1 MRLSDFIGNDAAKL
15 ALLLNAVEPRCGGAL
30 LLGGRGSGKSTLA
43 RLMPSLLE
51 PGVPFVTIPLHAD
64 EEALLGGI
72 ELESTL
78 ASGRRIVQEGLL
90 ARLDGGFALI
100 DDLHLLSPEVR
111 ALVLEAQGRGE
122 LILEREGLSRRC
134 SARFCI
140 VATATPDEVELPAG
154 LLDRFGLCAVMEG
167 PDDAG
172 RRLEVLRLARDGWFG
187 EAEPDLALAAQIG
200 SARKLLPK
208 VKVPAAIEDRAVLL
222 AQSSHA
228 AGHRAELFLWHACR
242 ALAAL
247 EGVKEVSEGHL
258 ERVAPLVLAH
268 RRRELAEPP
277 DDGHAEQE
285 AGSAGDPDQEQSGK
299 ESSEPPPSKGEGN
312 TTEDHQRGLQGDDQR
327 ARPQPGRARE
337 EVQEVG
343 RSFAVRRLAFRKDRL
358 KRKATGR
365 RTATKSEGRGGRA
378 VRSTLCPPSRDVAL
392 DATLRAC
399 APFQAARGRKDRL
412 LIEIDDFRYRQRERK
427 MGHLVLFI
435 VDGSGS
441 MGARR
446 RMTETKGAVSSLLA
460 DCYEKRDKVAMIVF
474 RKDRAETVL
483 PPTSSVVLA
492 SRRLAVLPVGGRTPL
507 SAGLLEAHR
516 LIRRVRLKEPRTRIL
531 VVLITD
537 GRANQAVGALTPLE
551 EASRAARMIAAEPG
565 CDFLV
570 VDTEGERD
578 LLRVGL
584 ARNLAQALGA
594 ECHTVESLRAERL
607 TALARERLE
616 ERA

>member
-1 MRLSDFIGNDAAKL
+1 VRLSEFAGNEPARL
-15 ALLLNAVEPRCGGAL
+15 ALMLNAVDPRCGGVL

-43 RLMPSLLE
+43 RLMPSLLG
-51 PGVPFVTIPLHAD
+51 PGAPFVTIPLHAD

-78 ASGRRIVQEGLL
+78 ASGRRVVQEGLL

-100 DDLHLLSPEVR
+100 DDLHLLSPEAR

-134 SARFCI
+134 KARFCI
-140 VATATPDEVELPAG
+140 VATATPDEGELPAG

-167 PDDAG
+167 TGDRS
-172 RRLEVLRLARDGWFG
+172 RRMEILRLARDGRLG
-187 EAEPDLALAAQIG
+187 VPEPDLELAARVA
-200 SARKLLPK
+200 SARALLPR
-208 VKVPAAIEDRAVLL
+208 VKVTAEIEARVVTL
-222 AQSSHA
+222 AQASHA

-247 EGVKEVSEGHL
+247 EGVRDVSEAHL
-258 ERVAPLVLAH
+258 ERVAPIVLAH

-285 AGSAGDPDQEQSGK
+285 AGSANEPDEKTEQ
-299 ESSEPPPSKGEGN
+299 SSEPPPETQERDAGEKDEQQG
-312 TTEDHQRGLQGDDQR
+312 RQGDEQR

-337 EVQEVG
+337 EIQEVG

-358 KRKATGR
+358 KRKASGR
-365 RTATKSEGRGGRA
+365 RTATRSEGRGGRS
-378 VRSTLCPPSRDVAL
+378 VRSTFGPPSSDLAL

-399 APFQAARGRKDRL
+399 APFQAARGRKGRL
-412 LIEIDDFRYRQRERK
+412 LIEIDDFRYRQRERR
-427 MGHLVLFI
+427 MGHLVLFV

-507 SAGLLEAHR
+507 AAGLLEAHR

-531 VVLITD
+531 LVLVTD
-537 GRANQAVGALTPLE
+537 GRANQAVGALSPFE
-551 EASRAARMIAAEPG
+551 EARRAAGMIAAEPG
-565 CDFLV
+565 CDCLV

-578 LLRVGL
+578 LLRIGL
-584 ARNLAQALGA
+584 ARDLAQELGA

-616 ERA
+616 KRA